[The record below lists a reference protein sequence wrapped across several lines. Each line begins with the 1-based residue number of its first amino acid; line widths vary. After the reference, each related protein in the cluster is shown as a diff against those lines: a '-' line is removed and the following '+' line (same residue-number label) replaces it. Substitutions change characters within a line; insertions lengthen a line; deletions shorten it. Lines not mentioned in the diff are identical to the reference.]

1 MEQSKKSFEDCI
13 IENYISINERKK
25 IEEQKLVE
33 QSDNKLT
40 ESLFSNNPYLIER
53 SSSVNIVKIDKNKF
67 VSVTNKK
74 INPKNIIKPKNNET
88 EKNIINEKKNKK
100 KCELNDNGYDLNDY
114 GYDYCDNFDLEDKY
128 Y

>member
-13 IENYISINERKK
+13 IENYMSINERKK

-40 ESLFSNNPYLIER
+40 ECLFSNNPYLIER

-88 EKNIINEKKNKK
+88 EKNIINDKKNKK
-100 KCELNDNGYDLNDY
+100 KCELNDSGYDLNDY